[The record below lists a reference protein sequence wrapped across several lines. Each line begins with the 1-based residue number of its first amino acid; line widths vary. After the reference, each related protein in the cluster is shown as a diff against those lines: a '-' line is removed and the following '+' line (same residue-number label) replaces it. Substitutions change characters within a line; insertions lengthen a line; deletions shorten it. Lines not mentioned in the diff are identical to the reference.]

1 MATLNY
7 QSAQPS
13 GTTLTLAAA
22 SGGGDKVKAKDN
34 GCVLVTNGGGSS
46 VTVTIDTPGND
57 KYGNAIPQITKA
69 VAAGASAVFGPF
81 GKDLENP
88 SDHLVA
94 ISYSGVT
101 SVTVG
106 AFTV

>member
-57 KYGNAIPQITKA
+57 KYGNAIPQFTKA
-69 VAAGASAVFGPF
+69 VAAGDKQQIRNFNRSLQLEYVIMAAV
-81 GKDLENP
+81 LT
-88 SDHLVA
+88 
-94 ISYSGVT
+94 VT
-101 SVTVG
+101 AAMTTFFSPE
-106 AFTV
+106 